1 MPVSI
6 LQKLLKSV
14 IIVLGLPLSIYAQA
28 DSVKVRKTLQKHI
41 NALAAPAMHGRG
53 YVQEG
58 MKLAADYID
67 GQFHDM
73 GLVRGP
79 GMTSYRQH
87 YSYSVNTFPGQVAV
101 KLNDQMLTPGKDFL
115 ADASSGTYK
124 GKKLPVATYDV
135 STVASGRKWKK
146 KIVKKF
152 DKHHVWLLQGTDSLL
167 KRTGMSRAALPF
179 ILPKGCF
186 MVPVH
191 GKQIWTVSR
200 EHADGTAVLYIQD
213 TIMPAKLTHAEV
225 QVEAKIESNF
235 DAVNVVAKVPGEIP
249 DSFLVVSAHYDHLG
263 QMGSAIF
270 PGASD
275 NASGVAML
283 LYLAEYFAQHKPRYT
298 MVFIAFSGEEAGL
311 LGSKSFTAQP
321 PFALQ
326 KIKFLT
332 NLDIMG
338 DATNG
343 VTVVNATLHPQQF
356 DRLKV
361 INERG
366 EYLSEI
372 KSRGKAANSD
382 HHPFSEK
389 GVPAFFIYSNG
400 GKGFYHDIYDRAEEI
415 KLSRIAGAAQLFI
428 DFLEGF

>member
-1 MPVSI
+1 M
-6 LQKLLKSV
+6 LQKLLKSLIV
-14 IIVLGLPLSIYAQA
+14 VLGLPLYTHAQP
-28 DSVKVRKTLQKHI
+28 DSVKVRNTLQRHI

-53 YVQEG
+53 YVQDG
-58 MKLAADYID
+58 MRLAADYIED
-67 GQFHDM
+67 QLHNV
-73 GLVRGP
+73 GLQPGP
-79 GMTSYRQH
+79 GMKAYRYH
-87 YSYSVNTFPGQVAV
+87 YSFPVNTFPGHIEV
-101 KLNDQMLTPGKDFL
+101 KLNDQLLVPGKDYL
-115 ADASSGTYK
+115 VDASCGIYK
-124 GKKLPVATYDV
+124 APKLPVATYDV
-135 STVASGRKWKK
+135 STVTGGRKWKK

-152 DKHHVWLLQGTDSLL
+152 DKRHIWLLQGTDSLL

-200 EHADGTAVLYIQD
+200 EHADGTAVLYVQD
-213 TIMPAKLTHAEV
+213 SIMPAKLTHAGV
-225 QVEAKIESNF
+225 QVAAKIENNF
-235 DAVNVVAKVPGEIP
+235 DAVNVLAKVPGEIP

-311 LGSKSFTAQP
+311 LGSKSFTELP

-343 VTVVNATLHPQQF
+343 VTVVNATLHPTQF
-356 DRLKV
+356 NRLKA
-361 INERG
+361 INERA
-366 EYLSEI
+366 EYLPEI

-382 HHPFSEK
+382 HYPFSEK